1 MPMSEPTVLFD
12 TLPTASGHR
21 FGRATLNAP
30 ASLNALSLPMVDLLH
45 PQLQAWAQDPSIAG
59 VLLDAAGD
67 KAFCAGGDVVG
78 LCQAIRALPPGQV
91 PPEARAFFEREY
103 RLDHT
108 IHTYPKPIVCWGH
121 GFVMGGG
128 IGLMAGASHRVV
140 TPRSRL
146 AMPEISIG
154 LYPDVGGSWLLSRLP
169 GKTGAFLALT
179 GAHLNAADA
188 LFAGLADFLCPHE
201 AHADLLSGIAAA
213 FWRGEQAGDAA
224 QLSHLLERLGAAS
237 EPPTSVLRTHF
248 DRINATIGHDGLD
261 GLAPRLAALAQ
272 DADPWLAQAG
282 VTFAKGSPTSAVL
295 GLEMQRRAR
304 HLSLADAFRLELQ
317 ASVGCCAHSDFAEG
331 VRALLV
337 DKDKAPRW
345 TPATLAEVTP
355 AWIEDHLR
363 PRFEGPH
370 PLADLN

>member
-1 MPMSEPTVLFD
+1 MTAPVLFD
-12 TLPTASGHR
+12 TIATASGHR

-30 ASLNALSLPMVDLLH
+30 ASLNALSLAMVDLLY
-45 PQLQAWAQDPSIAG
+45 PQLQAWAQDPEMTG

-78 LCQAIRALPPGQV
+78 LCHAIRALPAGQV
-91 PPEARAFFEREY
+91 PPEASAFFEREY
-103 RLDHT
+103 RLDHA

-154 LYPDVGGSWLLSRLP
+154 LYPDVGGSWLLSRMP

-188 LFAGLADFLCPHE
+188 LFAGMADFVCPHE
-201 AHADLLSGIAAA
+201 AHGALLAGVAAA
-213 FWRGEQAGDAA
+213 SWHGDRARDGA
-224 QLSHLLERLGAAS
+224 QLSHLIESLGQGAELTAS
-237 EPPTSVLRTHF
+237 PLRTHF
-248 DRINATIGHDGLD
+248 DRINATIGHDSLSD
-261 GLAPRLAALAQ
+261 MAPRLAALAQ

-282 VTFAKGSPTSAVL
+282 ATFAKGSPTSAVL
-295 GLEMQRRAR
+295 GLALQQRAR
-304 HLSLADAFRLELQ
+304 HLSLADTFRLELQ
-317 ASVGCCAHSDFAEG
+317 ASLGCCAHPDFAEG

-337 DKDKAPRW
+337 DKDKSPRW
-345 TPATLAEVTP
+345 TPSTLVDVTP
-355 AWIEDHLR
+355 SWIDAHLQT
-363 PRFEGPH
+363 RFDGPH
-370 PLADLN
+370 PLADLS

>member
-1 MPMSEPTVLFD
+1 ML
-12 TLPTASGHR
+12 
-21 FGRATLNAP
+21 
-30 ASLNALSLPMVDLLH
+30 
-45 PQLQAWAQDPSIAG
+45 
-59 VLLDAAGD
+59 
-67 KAFCAGGDVVG
+67 
-78 LCQAIRALPPGQV
+78 
-91 PPEARAFFEREY
+91 
-103 RLDHT
+103 
-108 IHTYPKPIVCWGH
+108 
-121 GFVMGGG
+121 
-128 IGLMAGASHRVV
+128 
-140 TPRSRL
+140 
-146 AMPEISIG
+146 
-154 LYPDVGGSWLLSRLP
+154 
-169 GKTGAFLALT
+169 FLALT

-224 QLSHLLERLGAAS
+224 QLSHLLERLGTAS